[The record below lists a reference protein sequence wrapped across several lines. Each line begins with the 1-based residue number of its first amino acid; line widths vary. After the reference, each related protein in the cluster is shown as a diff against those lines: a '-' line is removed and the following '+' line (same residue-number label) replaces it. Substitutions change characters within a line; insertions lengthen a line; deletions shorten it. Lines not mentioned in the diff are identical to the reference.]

1 MPPIDF
7 STLVGPLRS
16 LQVVI
21 ERWDELA
28 AALSPGGLM
37 PPRILPLSSAA
48 PGYGD
53 AVLRVAVVAHRPS
66 LGPALVSGL
75 RNRLRNARITGVTVD
90 LGYYLSL
97 VATRRTAD
105 AGSDTADRWS
115 VAWNSEHVNDLRC
128 PMAVR
133 VPDSALGAAF
143 VSRWPPV
150 RKILMLDTGD
160 EGAAQQK
167 GFSLSWSGDEAPC
180 DYSGHGTSTGS
191 LMRMVASGAATHC
204 FRVLQHGERVV
215 HSGVLL
221 NALSEALHPA
231 IGYHLVGIPLRAIID
246 VEEQGKRQSLERIL
260 HQNVSAAL
268 PMPVVVCAAGNDG
281 PSAAMDYPATVPG
294 VIVAVGLD
302 WARVPAGYNCRRPPS
317 MAVSTV
323 GAFGGLRIDPVGT
336 LSRLG
341 RENEVLYGSSYATAL
356 IMGAIAATS
365 GAEGGVAQSGR
376 DGRQ

>member
-1 MPPIDF
+1 MRGSLANAQQGPPRTGPRPNRPRLAADMPPIDF

-215 HSGVLL
+215 HSGVHRGCLRRTQNRSGGHPEPPGAGERSPVRQFL
-221 NALSEALHPA
+221 CDRTDHGRNRGHIRRRGRSRAKRAGRPTIEACA
-231 IGYHLVGIPLRAIID
+231 
-246 VEEQGKRQSLERIL
+246 KR
-260 HQNVSAAL
+260 
-268 PMPVVVCAAGNDG
+268 
-281 PSAAMDYPATVPG
+281 
-294 VIVAVGLD
+294 
-302 WARVPAGYNCRRPPS
+302 W
-317 MAVSTV
+317 
-323 GAFGGLRIDPVGT
+323 
-336 LSRLG
+336 
-341 RENEVLYGSSYATAL
+341 
-356 IMGAIAATS
+356 
-365 GAEGGVAQSGR
+365 
-376 DGRQ
+376 